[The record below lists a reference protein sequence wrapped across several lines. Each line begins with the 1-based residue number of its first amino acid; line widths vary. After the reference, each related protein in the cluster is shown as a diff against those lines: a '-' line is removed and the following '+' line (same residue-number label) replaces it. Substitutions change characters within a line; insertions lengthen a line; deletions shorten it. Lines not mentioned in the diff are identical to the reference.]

1 MRIEICHIYHKYHI
15 SHIYCHK
22 YNFRVIQTYGPNV
35 SPACRVYM
43 ANVDVEEILR
53 NDNGIIF
60 IGMPSF

>member
-1 MRIEICHIYHKYHI
+1 MRIEICHIYHKY
-15 SHIYCHK
+15 
-22 YNFRVIQTYGPNV
+22 NFRIIPTYGPNV

-43 ANVDVEEILR
+43 ASVDVEEILR